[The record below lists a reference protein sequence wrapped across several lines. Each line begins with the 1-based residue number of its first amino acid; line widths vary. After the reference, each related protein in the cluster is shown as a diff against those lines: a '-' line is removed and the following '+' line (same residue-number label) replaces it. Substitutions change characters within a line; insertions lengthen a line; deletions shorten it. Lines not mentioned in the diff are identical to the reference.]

1 MNAAPVLHT
10 PSVVACSPTHPALC
24 DLNASP
30 RFPPIAPR
38 CGRFGHLAHN
48 TPGCNRRLCRFAAR
62 TMLASSSASC
72 RALLPRSAAARPRC
86 SRRPC
91 GRVVLVRATA
101 TFEELRG
108 TAAEA
113 VAAAQAKL
121 PALEQAKRSAAQH
134 KEPAAEAERHWQD
147 SHARLSSLQAEVQ
160 SAMKQLRESVVAAAG
175 GEDAA
180 AHALLRRHTQERLQ
194 HYRDN
199 YSLGAGSE
207 WKVGAGRG
215 GASKGGLQQRR
226 RGAVHCRRLPPGIPW
241 PTRRWP
247 QQVLPPTF
255 RVGCLPLPA
264 HKPPCCRSLRR
275 ATCR

>member
-1 MNAAPVLHT
+1 
-10 PSVVACSPTHPALC
+10 
-24 DLNASP
+24 
-30 RFPPIAPR
+30 
-38 CGRFGHLAHN
+38 
-48 TPGCNRRLCRFAAR
+48 
-62 TMLASSSASC
+62 MLASSSASC
-72 RALLPRSAAARPRC
+72 RVLLPRSAAARPRC

-207 WKVGAGRG
+207 WKVGAGRRW
-215 GASKGGLQQRR
+215 LQGRKQ
-226 RGAVHCRRLPPGIPW
+226 RGAAAALRCCPLPP
-241 PTRRWP
+241 
-247 QQVLPPTF
+247 F
-255 RVGCLPLPA
+255 
-264 HKPPCCRSLRR
+264 
-275 ATCR
+275 ATWDRYPGRPGDGHSKC